1 MRVTLGSAC
10 RLWVRGQAR
19 QGWCNQIHLLDL
31 KARNAKL
38 VERVPSF
45 ILEEVKAKVAAIREI
60 EPED

>member
-1 MRVTLGSAC
+1 
-10 RLWVRGQAR
+10 VRGQAR